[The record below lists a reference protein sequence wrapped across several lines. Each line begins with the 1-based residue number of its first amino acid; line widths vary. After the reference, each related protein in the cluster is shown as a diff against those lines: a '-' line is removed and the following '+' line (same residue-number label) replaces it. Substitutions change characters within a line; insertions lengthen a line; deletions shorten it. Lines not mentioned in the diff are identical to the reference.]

1 MNRHHHPKEDLMT
14 PIHERLVDALLQRLS
29 RRVEELLLGSS
40 HPQKTQIQLPEPQ
53 QLRSSPIGQHLI
65 AIARY
70 VEGYPYPGPDNQDVR
85 ASITV
90 VSRAFYGDLFSTN
103 AFRFPPKFH
112 RTPLGKLINEA
123 LVRFYTEQRPGQLL
137 TIGAMQQRFQVKRQ
151 TIHQWIGE
159 SKIFPVY
166 IDGTTRFYQPD
177 VEQLQ
182 KRRDIKQQSNKN
194 MTRLV

>member
-1 MNRHHHPKEDLMT
+1 MT
-14 PIHERLVDALLQRLS
+14 PIHERLIDALLQRLI
-29 RRVEELLLGSS
+29 RRVEELLLGSGYL
-40 HPQKTQIQLPEPQ
+40 QKKLAQLPEPQ

-85 ASITV
+85 VSITV
-90 VSRAFYGDLFSTN
+90 VSRAFYGDLFTTN

-112 RTPLGKLINEA
+112 RTPLGQLINEA

-137 TIGAMQQRFQVKRQ
+137 TIGAMQERFQVKRQ
-151 TIHQWIGE
+151 TIHQWIAE

-166 IDGTTRFYQPD
+166 IDGTTRFYRPD
-177 VEQLQ
+177 VEKLQ
-182 KRRDIKQQSNKN
+182 QRRESKQKSDKN
-194 MTRLV
+194 RTLLV

>member
-1 MNRHHHPKEDLMT
+1 MNRHHQPKEDLMT
-14 PIHERLVDALLQRLS
+14 PIHERLIDALLQRLS

-40 HPQKTQIQLPEPQ
+40 HLQKAQIQLPEPQ

-70 VEGYPYPGPDNQDVR
+70 VEGYPYPGPEKQDVR
-85 ASITV
+85 ASITA
-90 VSRAFYGDLFSTN
+90 VSRAFYGDLFTTN

-137 TIGAMQQRFQVKRQ
+137 TIGTMQERFQVKRQ

-166 IDGTTRFYQPD
+166 IDGTTRFYLPD

-182 KRRDIKQQSNKN
+182 KRREIKQKSGKNK
-194 MTRLV
+194 THLV

>member
-1 MNRHHHPKEDLMT
+1 MNKHHRPKEDLMT
-14 PIHERLVDALLQRLS
+14 PIHERLIDALLLQLS
-29 RRVEELLLGSS
+29 RRVEELLLASS
-40 HPQKTQIQLPEPQ
+40 YTQKTQIQLPEPQ

-65 AIARY
+65 AVARY
-70 VEGYPYPGPDNQDVR
+70 VEGYPYPGSDNQDVR
-85 ASITV
+85 VSITV
-90 VSRAFYGDLFSTN
+90 VSRAFYGDLFTTN

-112 RTPLGKLINEA
+112 RTPLGQLINEA

-137 TIGAMQQRFQVKRQ
+137 TIGAMQERFQVKRQ

-182 KRRDIKQQSNKN
+182 KRRKLKQKSDIKK
-194 MTRLV
+194 T